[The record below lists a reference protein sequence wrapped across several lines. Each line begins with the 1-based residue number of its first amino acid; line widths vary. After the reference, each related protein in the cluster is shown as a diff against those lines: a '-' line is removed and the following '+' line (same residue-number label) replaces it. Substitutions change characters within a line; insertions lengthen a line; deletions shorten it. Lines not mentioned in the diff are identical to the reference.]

1 MPSAKSV
8 ITKPS
13 FWKLVWHL
21 PKLLRLVLRL
31 MQDRRVPLLG
41 KLAVVAACVYVVSP
55 IDLLPDFV
63 LPVLGYTDDLAIL
76 LAALRFLFN
85 LTPPNVLQEHLG
97 DFDPRSIR

>member
-1 MPSAKSV
+1 VPFAKSV

-85 LTPPNVLQEHLG
+85 LTPANVLQEHLG
-97 DFDPRSIR
+97 EFDPRSIC